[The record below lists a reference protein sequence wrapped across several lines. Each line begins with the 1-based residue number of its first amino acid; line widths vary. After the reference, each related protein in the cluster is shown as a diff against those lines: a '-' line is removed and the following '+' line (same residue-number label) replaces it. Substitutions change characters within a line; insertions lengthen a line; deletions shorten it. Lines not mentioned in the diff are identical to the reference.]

1 MAARG
6 VLRCANLM
14 KIGVSLTRNAARKCT
29 VEGLSTS
36 TKRIQSLR
44 SSLLVNSSFAKNSY
58 RNFAVVAPAQSIIGD
73 PLGLVGNVDV
83 RSQDSSS
90 LTEGASEEDDEQN
103 CISSHT
109 VTTTKN
115 SDIISKVEDEMAR
128 GQNSG
133 KVFAVVHIGGRQ
145 FKITVNDTITI
156 NRIDAEMGNKIRLEK
171 VLLVGG
177 ENFTVIGRPLLER
190 DLVTI
195 FATVIEKTKTAK
207 VIVFKKKRRKGY
219 KRTRGHRQ
227 DITVLRINSIL
238 LNPSHLSTAAV

>member
-115 SDIISKVEDEMAR
+115 S
-128 GQNSG
+128 
-133 KVFAVVHIGGRQ
+133 GGRQ